1 MAYFICMRV
10 HLCNAFPSWMQ
21 LLNKV
26 PGGKDILYID
36 LIIIN
41 IILLNII
48 IKSMILYNTNLLH
61 LVLAIHQ
68 NMATAVPTP
77 EELIL
82 PPDQNC
88 GFCLRHVTEM
98 EEPRALPCSHIF
110 CKECIENKGDNPAE
124 QLDCPLCE

>member
-1 MAYFICMRV
+1 MAYFICRRV
-10 HLCNAFPSWMQ
+10 HLCNAFHSWMQ

-26 PGGKDILYID
+26 PGGKD
-36 LIIIN
+36 
-41 IILLNII
+41 
-48 IKSMILYNTNLLH
+48 ILYNTNLLH